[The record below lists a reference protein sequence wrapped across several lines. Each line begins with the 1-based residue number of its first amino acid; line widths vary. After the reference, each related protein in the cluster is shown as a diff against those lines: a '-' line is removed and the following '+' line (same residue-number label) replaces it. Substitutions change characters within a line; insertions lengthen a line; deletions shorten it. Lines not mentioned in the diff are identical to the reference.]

1 MVRFL
6 LLALLPLGLAACAQ
20 WPGGESRW
28 SGGAPAGHYD
38 FNWQLSGDPAVAP
51 LQVFSGAGRTWLQF
65 APGRTP
71 PALFAQT
78 PAGMQP
84 LPYTRQDP
92 YVVVDGVW
100 PVLMLRGGQHVARVD
115 RHPGPLA
122 VPVATEGAGGA
133 APVVPM
139 LPAEAPSHPAA
150 PQASPAPADP
160 PAGYRAGAPDA
171 TLRAV
176 LSRWA
181 GDAGWL
187 FEPQHWAVDADIPLA
202 GKADFPGDFKTAV
215 RQLLAATELAD
226 RPVQPCFYSNKVLRV
241 VPVTQACDRSLAAGV
256 RS

>member
-78 PAGMQP
+78 PAGMRP
-84 LPYTRQDP
+84 LPYTRHDP
-92 YVVVDGVW
+92 YIVVEGVW
-100 PVLMLRGGQHVARVD
+100 PALVLRGGDHAARVD
-115 RHPGPLA
+115 RHAATTAARPATDAARVVAGSAASPTSLA
-122 VPVATEGAGGA
+122 HIPEGDASAPAVAGD
-133 APVVPM
+133 P
-139 LPAEAPSHPAA
+139 PSH
-150 PQASPAPADP
+150 
-160 PAGYRAGAPDA
+160 YRAGAPDA

-181 GDAGWL
+181 QDAGWL

-202 GKADFPGDFKTAV
+202 GKAEFSGDFKAAV

-241 VPVTQACDRSLAAGV
+241 VPLTQACDRSQASGV